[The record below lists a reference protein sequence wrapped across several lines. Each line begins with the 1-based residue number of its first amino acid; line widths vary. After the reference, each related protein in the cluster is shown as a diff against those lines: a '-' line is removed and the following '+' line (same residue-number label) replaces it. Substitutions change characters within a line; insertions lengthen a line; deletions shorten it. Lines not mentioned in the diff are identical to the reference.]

1 MTSKWVQR
9 AAEVAADVWA
19 TFKFVVACLISPI
32 GTPVVAWRAMVNH
45 ARAKAEV
52 GIFPAQ
58 VAALDA
64 GLPLV
69 GPYARVRRL
78 DATQPLFITS
88 DLHRCYPGRRDIPG
102 LQRTKPLYAAIL
114 AHYERS
120 DHHVV
125 ENGDVEDFWVVGGS
139 PYGQWYDAARV
150 ATRLVPGRLGRELRR
165 ALRRRHLRLIGANN
179 VEVGRVVRRLA
190 EAGRYHR
197 TVGNHDDVF
206 LDPGLARDLAEEN
219 GGSAP
224 VDFLVLDATGSRA
237 AAIVTHGHQTDG
249 WNAPG
254 RSALGQLP
262 SWVANTISDVPGLES
277 PDAMLSRSA
286 TLAYLRG
293 QLPNRL
299 LQVNQRFGTN
309 SKYDSLDEEWLFD
322 AFGGATDSGPWL
334 LMGHTHL
341 PVKQPL
347 SRTGVP
353 WRRYANSGNG
363 IWAGM
368 ITGLEWTGGPAGE
381 PLPVAWVVLDGPDI
395 EALVPEGATTIE
407 VGERTVARV
416 VMRPS
421 SDGGHLEVDPERSVA
436 PSSAA
441 DLQPA

>member
-9 AAEVAADVWA
+9 AAELAADIWA
-19 TFKFVVACLISPI
+19 TVKFVVACLVSPI
-32 GTPVVAWRAMVNH
+32 GLPIVGWRAMANH

-52 GIFPAQ
+52 GIFPAR

-69 GPYARVRRL
+69 GPHTRVRRL

-88 DLHRCYPGRRDIPG
+88 DLHRCYRGRRDIPG
-102 LQRTKPLYAAIL
+102 LQGTKPLYAAVL
-114 AHYERS
+114 AHYEHAG
-120 DHHVV
+120 HHVV

-150 ATRLVPGRLGRELRR
+150 ATRLVPGGAGRRLRR
-165 ALRRRHLRLIGANN
+165 AVLRRHLRLIGANN
-179 VEVGRVVRRLA
+179 REVQRTIARLA
-190 EAGRYHR
+190 AAGRYHR

-206 LDPGLARDLAEEN
+206 LDPGHAQDLADAN

-224 VDFLVLDATGSRA
+224 VDFVVLRRAEGSA
-237 AAIVTHGHQTDG
+237 AAVVTHGHQTDG

-254 RSALGQLP
+254 RSALGQLA

-277 PDAMLSRSA
+277 PDAMLSRAA

-322 AFGGATDSGPWL
+322 AFGGAADTGPWL

-341 PVKQPL
+341 PVQQPL

-368 ITGLEWTGGPAGE
+368 LTGLEWTGGTSGE
-381 PLPVAWVVLDGPDI
+381 PLPVAWVVVDGPDV
-395 EALVPEGATTIE
+395 EALVPDGATTIE
-407 VGERTVARV
+407 VEGRAVARL
-416 VMRPS
+416 VMRPTG
-421 SDGGHLEVDPERSVA
+421 DGAHLVVDAERSVA
-436 PSSAA
+436 PITSTE
-441 DLQPA
+441 LRTI